1 MTFKS
6 SKNIKFCA
14 YLRYKKI
21 FPKEIKVIARGK
33 AEYIYDI
40 GATEWEML
48 KLEFDK
54 SDFIVYADCLDK
66 IKDLAY

>member
-1 MTFKS
+1 MKVT
-6 SKNIKFCA
+6 KNIKFCA

-21 FPKEIKVIARGK
+21 FPNKVSKVARGR
-33 AEYIYDI
+33 AEYHYDI
-40 GATEWEML
+40 GETEWQML

-54 SDFIVYADCLDK
+54 SSFIEYADCLDK

>member
-1 MTFKS
+1 MKGT
-6 SKNIKFCA
+6 KNIKFCA

-21 FPKEIKVIARGK
+21 HPDKVEKVARGR
-33 AEYIYDI
+33 AEYFYNI
-40 GATEWEML
+40 GETEWQLL